1 VTGNVAPEI
10 MKPAPLT
17 DADLTITG
25 AVPVEVKIKGCVDG
39 VLSATFPNG
48 RFIELTV
55 NVALEAV
62 NCRGKL
68 LETPPALA
76 VRVTICDDE
85 TDKTFAVNPVP
96 IALAG
101 INTAAGT
108 TTAALLLARFTPTPP
123 SPAAALRV
131 TRQLVFPDPVID
143 ALPHE
148 SAFNVADPFP
158 A

>member
-10 MKPAPLT
+10 VKPAPLT

-25 AVPVEVKIKGCVDG
+25 AVPVEVKIKGCVDE

-48 RFIELTV
+48 TLIELTV
-55 NVALEAV
+55 NVGLEAF

-76 VRVTICDDE
+76 VSVTVCDDE
-85 TDKTFAVNPVP
+85 TDKTFAVNPVLV
-96 IALAG
+96 ALAG
-101 INTAAGT
+101 INTVGGT

-123 SPAAALRV
+123 APAAALRV
-131 TRQLVFPDPVID
+131 TTQLLFPDPVID
-143 ALPHE
+143 ALLHE
-148 SAFNVADPFP
+148 RAFNVVDPLP
-158 A
+158 T